1 MAVATVAEATAAGS
15 WTQTDGDAIFNSDLG
30 LVIGH
35 RKNPLRMS
43 SSKPGR
49 NRILIP

>member
-35 RKNPLRMS
+35 RKKSVAYEFIKTR
-43 SSKPGR
+43 KK
-49 NRILIP
+49 